1 MEKGEAVAHNVI
13 PCIYYFLLQCSEPVQ
28 YVLSES
34 CSLSDK
40 DKSSNSSSAEEKD
53 KQTEYI
59 EAKIKLDSQWITKYV
74 LNSRNKQIQI

>member
-1 MEKGEAVAHNVI
+1 MLKYPI
-13 PCIYYFLLQCSEPVQ
+13 SFYFLLQCSEPVQ

-40 DKSSNSSSAEEKD
+40 DKNSDSSSTDEKD
-53 KQTEYI
+53 KQTEYL

-74 LNSRNKQIQI
+74 FTV